1 MGRVN
6 DQSNPSQPRPA
17 ADAEVSEEDLRAQW
31 QDLADR
37 IRAARE
43 AYYGGDT
50 QLMSDAA
57 FDELL
62 RDLQA
67 LETTH
72 PFLQRD
78 DSPTQEVG
86 GTASPLFTPVH
97 HAEQMLSLD
106 NTFTVAELR
115 DWLVKT
121 QEAAGR
127 EPGWLRSE

>member
-6 DQSNPSQPRPA
+6 DQPNPSQPRPA

-78 DSPTQEVG
+78 ESPTTEARRGRGTLVEVG
-86 GTASPLFTPVH
+86 CRVRRVAPGPAGTGDHPPVP
-97 HAEQMLSLD
+97 
-106 NTFTVAELR
+106 
-115 DWLVKT
+115 
-121 QEAAGR
+121 AAG
-127 EPGWLRSE
+127 